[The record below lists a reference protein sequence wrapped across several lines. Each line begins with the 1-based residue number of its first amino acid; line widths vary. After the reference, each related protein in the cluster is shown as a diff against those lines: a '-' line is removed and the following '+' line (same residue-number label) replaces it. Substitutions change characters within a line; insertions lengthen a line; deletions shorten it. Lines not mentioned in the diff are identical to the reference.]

1 MMIRQNN
8 IRMRLLNIPLFFWIV
23 FNRTVNYRKH
33 NYRRGFIVWFSNENE
48 LIGYEVAGDDIKS
61 FHNHHQNVRYH
72 LLRGILRS
80 ELR

>member
-1 MMIRQNN
+1 MIEQNN
-8 IRMRLLNIPLFFWIV
+8 IWMRFLNISLSFWVV
-23 FNRTVNYRKH
+23 FKHTVNDRRH
-33 NYRRGFIVWFSNENE
+33 NHCKGFIVWFSNEYE
-48 LIGYEVAGDDIKS
+48 LIGYEVAGDNIKS